1 MLLIYKSKDPGG
13 NIPSEIRGK
22 KMNFLNLNIPG
33 LTKGKNK
40 YDNERYFFQQEEIY
54 MLSCMSIDGTNFL
67 TIKFH
72 TYQKETASRLIE
84 KFGFDDF
91 KPDHAGGM
99 SAGIHLPGKNSSFTL
114 EITVSSLVVK
124 ALKKDGNLA
133 SVTDNGKKTLELI

>member
-1 MLLIYKSKDPGG
+1 
-13 NIPSEIRGK
+13 
-22 KMNFLNLNIPG
+22 MNFLNLNIPG
-33 LTKGKNK
+33 LTKGENK
-40 YDNERYFFQQEEIY
+40 YGNGRNSFQEEEIY

-91 KPDHAGGM
+91 KPDHGGGM
-99 SAGIHLPGKNSSFTL
+99 SAAKESRGKNCSFDL

-124 ALKKDGNLA
+124 ALKKDGKIA